1 MDTLKDIIKYLFV
14 NYPYKNELSKARV
27 VKMVYL
33 ADWKYAITYG
43 RQITDI
49 QWYFNHYGPY
59 VSDVINEI
67 REDEDF
73 TLTMVSNV
81 LGEPKE
87 LIMVKENFVNPEIS
101 PNVKDVLDFVIKK
114 TAPLFWEDFIDLV
127 YSTYPV
133 VTQPRYSY
141 LDLVE
146 LAKEYTKKI

>member
-1 MDTLKDIIKYLFV
+1 MNTLKDIIKYLFV

-43 RQITDI
+43 KQITCI
-49 QWYFNHYGPY
+49 HWYFNHYGPY

-67 REDEDF
+67 RNDKDF
-73 TLTMVSNV
+73 TLTMVTNA

-87 LIMVKENFVNPEIS
+87 LITVTDDFVNPVLS
-101 PNVKDVLDFVIKK
+101 DDVKDVLDFVIRK
-114 TAPLFWEDFIDLV
+114 TSPLFWEDFIALV

-133 VTQPRYSY
+133 VTQPKYSY
-141 LDLVE
+141 LNLEE
-146 LAKEYTKKI
+146 LAKEYMKK

>member
-1 MDTLKDIIKYLFV
+1 MNTLKDIIKYLFV

-33 ADWKYAITYG
+33 SDWKYAITYG
-43 RQITDI
+43 KQITGI

-67 REDEDF
+67 RNDKDF
-73 TLTMVSNV
+73 TLTMVTNA

-87 LIMVKENFVNPEIS
+87 LITVKDDFVNPVLS
-101 PNVKDVLDFVIKK
+101 DDVRDVLDFVIRK
-114 TAPLFWEDFIDLV
+114 TSPLFWEDFIALV

-133 VTQPRYSY
+133 VTQPKYSY
-141 LDLVE
+141 LNLEE
-146 LAKEYTKKI
+146 LAKEYMKK